1 MKILSW
7 NIRDAGRTG
16 FKAQLVEI
24 ARSTKPDLILLLETK
39 VHTDKASKIIK
50 PLSYENSIEIPTEG
64 LSGGIWLL
72 WNSSHKFQ
80 FHFISFNNRFIHGQI
95 NDYTNNTAWLCTCVY
110 GYPQQYL
117 QKNLWNQISNL
128 SSSFGNPFTWHN
140 RRQNNS
146 AVFARL
152 NRAVANHRTILQE
165 KYINMLWSRRSTRYR
180 ELTRVGFNL
189 VIKTQNSSS

>member
-50 PLSYENSIEIPTEG
+50 SLSYENSIEIPTEG

-128 SSSFGNPFTWHN
+128 SSIMDQPWLIIGDPNELSSPSEKHLF
-140 RRQNNS
+140 
-146 AVFARL
+146 L
-152 NRAVANHRTILQE
+152 MLILPDT
-165 KYINMLWSRRSTRYR
+165 LD
-180 ELTRVGFNL
+180 LTCLFMTMIL
-189 VIKTQNSSS
+189 LT